1 MLTPTK
7 CARAFLRACASV
19 RVCSCACV
27 FVSACARPP
36 VRTCKVECSDEIV
49 LVVVPFYSRMLT
61 PAMCA
66 RAFVHTCAPVLVC
79 SCFRVLVRTSS
90 RAFVPSWGSLSLFST
105 SFLTSQVE
113 GAFVQ
118 GLGLFTIEELRYSQ
132 SGAPWTTG
140 PGAYKIPGF
149 ADIPVEFYVHLLRS
163 APNEKAVYSS
173 KVRKSPHKRSS
184 DSTRRI
190 TCASLKLKTIS
201 KSRNQLILP

>member
-1 MLTPTK
+1 MRGW
-7 CARAFLRACASV
+7 AWI
-19 RVCSCACV
+19 RVLNKSA
-27 FVSACARPP
+27 VSRFAWAILEKNIRKKDCIIFSYLYNSMF
-36 VRTCKVECSDEIV
+36 ECSDEIV
-49 LVVVPFYSRMLT
+49 LVAAPFSQGCWLLLCVRVLS
-61 PAMCA
+61 CA
-66 RAFVHTCAPVLVC
+66 LAFVCM
-79 SCFRVLVRTSS
+79 CFRVHVRTSS
-90 RAFVPSWGSLSLFST
+90 RAFVWSLGPLSLVSIL
-105 SFLTSQVE
+105 FLTSQVE

-173 KVRKSPHKRSS
+173 KVRKCHKRSL

-190 TCASLKLKTIS
+190 TCASLK
-201 KSRNQLILP
+201 